1 MLTILAGS
9 SAPVSI
15 SLMPAERNS
24 SILGRMSSPSTTATF
39 SVTPAASQAFRTAS
53 RQACGFTPPALVTT
67 LIFFS
72 AISRASGPITADT
85 KSVA

>member
-15 SLMPAERNS
+15 SRMPDARNS
-24 SILGRMSSPSTTATF
+24 SARGRMSSPSTTATF
-39 SVTPAASQAFRTAS
+39 SVTPAASQALSTAS

-72 AISRASGPITADT
+72 AISRASGPMTAVT
-85 KSVA
+85 KSTA

>member
-1 MLTILAGS
+1 MLAILAGS

-15 SLMPAERNS
+15 SLMPSLRNS
-24 SILGRMSSPSTTATF
+24 STRGSRSSPSTTATL
-39 SVTPAASQAFRTAS
+39 SVTPAASHAFSTAS
-53 RQACGFTPPALVTT
+53 RQACGFTPPALVMT

-72 AISRASGPITADT
+72 AISRASGPITTET